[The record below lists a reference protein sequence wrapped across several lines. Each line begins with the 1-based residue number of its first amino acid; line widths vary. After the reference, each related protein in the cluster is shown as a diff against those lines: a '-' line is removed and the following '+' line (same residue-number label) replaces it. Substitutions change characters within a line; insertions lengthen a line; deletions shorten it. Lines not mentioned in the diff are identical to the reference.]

1 MAVRLCGSALVS
13 ALMTGGCTSPP
24 PIEGP
29 VSLGQIAAVSGPR
42 VRPDRVIEDSRC
54 PRDVQCIQAGRL
66 IVRVTIFGGG
76 WSREMDL
83 TLGMPVP
90 VADGSLTLVD
100 AVPASADQ
108 PRRYRFTFR
117 FQGGL

>member
-1 MAVRLCGSALVS
+1 
-13 ALMTGGCTSPP
+13 
-24 PIEGP
+24 
-29 VSLGQIAAVSGPR
+29 
-42 VRPDRVIEDSRC
+42 
-54 PRDVQCIQAGRL
+54 L
-66 IVRVTIFGGG
+66 IVRVTVFGGG